1 MDDNVKDIIKQLS
14 FPYGASEPQV
24 SDEELQRL
32 DALADKLELQRLSK
46 LDVLKDPSL
55 VDASSKVL
63 STRFVRAWREKLDS
77 CGSPIWLRRSR
88 FVAREFAWLQ
98 PERESLFSP
107 ASSAITSR
115 ILPAIFLE
123 MRGQC
128 SAVLASLDVKDA
140 FLTVDQQEPTLVHT
154 TDAAGNPQSFSLG
167 KVLPGQRDGSLLW
180 YRDITSYLKSQ
191 LNMEEHPA
199 YPCLL
204 KSPDGSCAINS
215 HSCGRFACGWKKGF
229 CVEQFACEAA

>member
-1 MDDNVKDIIKQLS
+1 M
-14 FPYGASEPQV
+14 
-24 SDEELQRL
+24 R
-32 DALADKLELQRLSK
+32 
-46 LDVLKDPSL
+46 
-55 VDASSKVL
+55 
-63 STRFVRAWREKLDS
+63 TWREKLDS
-77 CGSPIWLRRSR
+77 NGSPIWLRRSR

-123 MRGQC
+123 MRSQC

-167 KVLPGQRDGSLLW
+167 KSFARTTRWVIALVSGHHVLFEITVEHGGASSVSLP
-180 YRDITSYLKSQ
+180 SQ
-191 LNMEEHPA
+191 EP
-199 YPCLL
+199 
-204 KSPDGSCAINS
+204 
-215 HSCGRFACGWKKGF
+215 
-229 CVEQFACEAA
+229 